1 MQKML
6 PPYQVKAALKLTDFL
21 DHHPWLVQKVLRRI
35 ALAPGIRRFL
45 WVAIK
50 GFMGASAFDCHVVD
64 ASNGR
69 IDFGGVKETFYPT
82 CITNIMRDTLERK
95 VGKEKMDEIIRKIS
109 REAVY
114 LEIKFGV
121 EGHWFPKRFLSFIGD
136 SSAMDV
142 IRSDPDLLRLIAKGL
157 NLTNRFIHDE
167 GGYGCIE
174 SELGKDPIRITIT
187 NSLTARKV
195 GRSDRPTC
203 AASCGMMEG
212 AMGFMLGGTFHAKEV
227 ECAAMGAPCCVFEL
241 SRESAT

>member
-1 MQKML
+1 MPKQL

-21 DHHPWLVQKVLRRI
+21 DAHPWLVRNVLRRI
-35 ALAPGIRRFL
+35 AIAPILRRYL

-64 ASNGR
+64 AANGR
-69 IDFGGVKETFYPT
+69 VDFGGVKETFYPS
-82 CITNIMRDTLERK
+82 CISTIMRETLEQK
-95 VGKEKMDEIIRKIS
+95 VGVEKADEMLRKIS

-114 LEIKFGV
+114 LEVKFGV
-121 EGHWFPKRFLSFIGD
+121 EGHWFPSQFLSFIGD
-136 SSAMDV
+136 PSALDT

-174 SELGKDPIRITIT
+174 SDLAGDPIRLTIT
-187 NSLTARKV
+187 NSLSARLA
-195 GRSDRPTC
+195 GRSDRPVC

-212 AMGFMLGGTFHAKEV
+212 AMRFMLGGTFHAREV
-227 ECAAMGAPCCVFEL
+227 ECAAMGAPRCVFEL
-241 SRESAT
+241 SRQSEA